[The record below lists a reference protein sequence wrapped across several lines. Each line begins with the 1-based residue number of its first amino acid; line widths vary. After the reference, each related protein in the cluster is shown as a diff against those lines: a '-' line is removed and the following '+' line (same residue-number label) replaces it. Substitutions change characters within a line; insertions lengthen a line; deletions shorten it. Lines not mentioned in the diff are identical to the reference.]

1 METDGLLWTWALVVV
16 AGALCGVAAVAVV
29 ELPLAAWR
37 YARQRPAIVS
47 TMKGFGEQFVCEFER
62 PLTRPGCD
70 GPSIETRL
78 RLIPRRQRLEISIA
92 PAGRHRYP
100 NLSDHRRNVMYDAER
115 IARLLGDTRF
125 VGGHLSRHGK
135 WVVIACQFQF
145 FSKQRGRQ

>member
-1 METDGLLWTWALVVV
+1 MDTDGLLLTWAMVVV
-16 AGALCGVAAVAVV
+16 TGALCGAAVVAVV

-37 YARQRPAIVS
+37 YAQQRPVIIS
-47 TMKGFGEQFVCEFER
+47 TMKGFGERFVCEFER

-70 GPSIETRL
+70 EPPVETRL
-78 RLIPRRQRLEISIA
+78 RLIPHRQRLEISIA
-92 PAGRHRYP
+92 PTGTRRYP

-115 IARLLGDTRF
+115 IVRLLGDNRF

-145 FSKQRGRQ
+145 YPEE